1 MIRTRIAPSPT
12 GKDVHIGSVATA
24 LMNFAWA
31 KKNGGQFI
39 IRIEDTDQSRL
50 VPGGE
55 AKMLQTLQELGIVA
69 DESPVIGG
77 PYAPYR
83 QSERL
88 DKYKKHAEELVTKGK
103 AYYCTCTSER
113 LSEMR
118 TKQQAEKKVPKY
130 DRYCLN
136 RQEEVKKEIAGGT
149 KYVVRL
155 LIPEREII
163 FTDLIRG
170 EVRFNSSN
178 LDDQVL
184 LKSDGFPTY
193 HLGVVVDDHLMQI
206 THVLRGEEWL
216 PSTPKHIILYD
227 AFGWE
232 KPFFGH
238 VSLLRNPDKSKLSK
252 RKNPVWASEYIE
264 KGIFPEAL
272 LNYLALMGWSHPEG
286 KEIFDL
292 REYINVFDIKDI
304 QTTAPVFDVTKLE
317 WMNGEYIRNSK
328 LETLN
333 SKIYKYIGD
342 KYDSV
347 VVEKSIPLIR
357 ERIKKLS
364 DYLPLTE
371 FLFKAPDK
379 YEIDLSSK
387 KEIFTNIYNVLDKIK
402 NNNVP
407 ISPDS
412 KFEDVISWKAE
423 SIGYVLTQLAQ
434 ESGLKNSEF
443 FMMLRVAIT
452 GKKVSPPLNESMEI
466 VGKDECLKRINALA
480 I

>member
-24 LMNFAWA
+24 LMNYAWA
-31 KKNGGQFI
+31 KKNNGKFI

-55 AKMLQTLQELGIVA
+55 KKMLTTLQELGIIA
-69 DESPVIGG
+69 DESPLVGG
-77 PYAPYR
+77 PFAPYR

-88 DKYKKHAEELVTKGK
+88 DIYQKYAKELIDKGK
-103 AYYCTCTSER
+103 AYYCTCTAER
-113 LSEMR
+113 LTEMR

-130 DRYCLN
+130 DRHCVN
-136 RQEEVKKEIAGGT
+136 RQAEVKKEIENGT
-149 KYVVRL
+149 KYVIRL
-155 LIPEREII
+155 LIPETEII

-170 EVRFNSSN
+170 EVCFHSSN

-193 HLGVVVDDHLMQI
+193 HLGVVVDDHLMEI
-206 THVLRGEEWL
+206 THVMRGEEWL

-272 LNYLALMGWSHPEG
+272 LNYLSLMGWSHPEG
-286 KEIFDL
+286 KDIFDL
-292 REYINVFDIKDI
+292 NEYISVFDIKDV
-304 QTTAPVFDVTKLE
+304 QTTAPVFDTTKLE
-317 WMNGEYIRNSK
+317 WMNGEYIRQMPIEK
-328 LETLN
+328 LKHKVIE
-333 SKIYKYIGD
+333 YIG
-342 KYDSV
+342 KEYDEKI
-347 VVEKSIPLIR
+347 VEKTIPLVR
-357 ERIKKLS
+357 ERMKKLS
-364 DYLPLTE
+364 DYLLLTE
-371 FLFKAPDK
+371 FLFKTPNTYEVPLEK
-379 YEIDLSSK
+379 YKDTLNKVTQRLESTDEFSS
-387 KEIFTNIYNVLDKIK
+387 LKIGEAM
-402 NNNVP
+402 V
-407 ISPDS
+407 
-412 KFEDVISWKAE
+412 DVAK
-423 SIGYVLTQLAQ
+423 

-443 FMMLRVAIT
+443 FQMLRVAIT
-452 GKKVSPPLNESMEI
+452 GKKISPPLNESMEI
-466 VGKDECLKRINALA
+466 LGKEECIKRIQA

>member
-1 MIRTRIAPSPT
+1 MIIRTRIAPSPT

-24 LMNFAWA
+24 LMNYAWA

-39 IRIEDTDQSRL
+39 VRIEDTDQSRL

-55 AKMLQTLQELGIVA
+55 AKMLKTLQELGIIA
-69 DESPVIGG
+69 DESPLVGG

-88 DKYKKHAEELVTKGK
+88 ATYKKYALELVEKGK

-113 LSEMR
+113 LTEMR
-118 TKQQAEKKVPKY
+118 LKQQKEKKVPKY
-130 DRYCLN
+130 DRHCFA
-136 RQEEVKKEIAGGT
+136 RQEEVKAEIAEGK
-149 KYVVRL
+149 KYVIRL
-155 LIPEREII
+155 LIPEREIV

-170 EVRFNSSN
+170 EVRFHSSS

-193 HLGVVVDDHLMQI
+193 HLGVVVDDYLMKI

-216 PSTPKHIILYD
+216 PSTPKHIIIYE

-286 KEIFDL
+286 KDIFNL
-292 REYINVFDIKDI
+292 EEYIRVFDIKDV
-304 QTTAPVFDVTKLE
+304 QTTAPVFDITRLE
-317 WMNGEYIRNSK
+317 WMNGEYIRNTK
-328 LETLN
+328 LETL
-333 SKIYKYIGD
+333 SMKIQEYIG
-342 KYDSV
+342 KNYDASI
-347 VVEKSIPLIR
+347 VEKTIPLVR
-357 ERIKKLS
+357 ERMKKLS

-371 FLFKAPDK
+371 FLFKAPTTYEVSLEK
-379 YEIDLSSK
+379 YKEVLKKVQKSLESLS
-387 KEIFTNIYNVLDKIK
+387 EFTALQ
-402 NNNVP
+402 
-407 ISPDS
+407 
-412 KFEDVISWKAE
+412 
-423 SIGYVLTQLAQ
+423 IGETMGEVAR

-443 FMMLRVAIT
+443 FQMLRVAIT
-452 GKKVSPPLNESMEI
+452 GKKISPPLNESMVI
-466 VGKDECLKRINALA
+466 LGKEECIKRVNPLTI
-480 I
+480 

>member
-55 AKMLQTLQELGIVA
+55 AKMLKTMQELGIVA
-69 DESPVIGG
+69 DESPLVGG

-88 DKYKKHAEELVTKGK
+88 DIYKKYALELVASGK

-113 LSEMR
+113 LTEMR
-118 TKQQAEKKVPKY
+118 LKQQAEKKVPKY
-130 DRYCLN
+130 DRHCFLN
-136 RQEEVKKEIAGGT
+136 QDAIKKEIESGS
-149 KYVVRL
+149 KYVIRL
-155 LIPEREII
+155 LIPEKQIT

-170 EVRFNSSN
+170 EITFQSSS

-193 HLGVVVDDHLMQI
+193 HLGVVVDDHLMKI
-206 THVLRGEEWL
+206 SHVLRGEEWL
-216 PSTPKHIILYD
+216 PSTPKHIILYE

-232 KPFFGH
+232 APQFGH

-252 RKNPVWASEYIE
+252 RKNPVWASEYVE

-286 KEIFDL
+286 KEIFNL
-292 REYINVFDIKDI
+292 EEYVRVFDIKDI
-304 QTTAPVFDVTKLE
+304 QTTAPVFDPIKLE
-317 WMNGEYIRNSK
+317 WMNGTYIRNME

-333 SKIYKYIGD
+333 IKIQEYIGKD
-342 KYDSV
+342 YDGDII
-347 VVEKSIPLIR
+347 KKTIPLVR
-357 ERIKKLS
+357 ERLKKLS
-364 DYLPLTE
+364 DYLPLCN
-371 FLFKAPDK
+371 FIFHAPKTYEVDIQK
-379 YEIDLSSK
+379 YKNSITVIHKKIGEIDNFTSEQIGESMGECA
-387 KEIFTNIYNVLDKIK
+387 KEL
-402 NNNVP
+402 
-407 ISPDS
+407 
-412 KFEDVISWKAE
+412 EM
-423 SIGYVLTQLAQ
+423 
-434 ESGLKNSEF
+434 KNSEF
-443 FMMLRVAIT
+443 FMILRVVIT
-452 GKKVSPPLNESMEI
+452 GKKISPPLNESMMI
-466 VGKDECLKRINALA
+466 LGKDECLRRLGI
-480 I
+480 

>member
-55 AKMLQTLQELGIVA
+55 AQMLKTLQELGIIA
-69 DESPVIGG
+69 DESPVVGG

-88 DKYKKHAEELVTKGK
+88 DVYKKYAVELVEKGK
-103 AYYCTCTSER
+103 AYYCTCTAER
-113 LSEMR
+113 LNDMR
-118 TKQQAEKKVPKY
+118 QQQQAEKKVPKY
-130 DRYCLN
+130 DRFCLH
-136 RQEEVKKEIAGGT
+136 RQDEVKKQIEEGM

-155 LIPEREII
+155 LIPETEIV

-170 EVRFNSSN
+170 EVRFQSSN

-193 HLGVVVDDHLMQI
+193 HLGVVVDDHLMKI

-216 PSTPKHIILYD
+216 PSTPKHIILYE

-286 KEIFDL
+286 KEIFNL
-292 REYINVFDIKDI
+292 EEYVRVFDIKDI
-304 QTTAPVFDVTKLE
+304 QTTAPVFDTTKLE
-317 WMNGEYIRNSK
+317 WMNGEYIRNLQPGALYSQV
-328 LETLN
+328 
-333 SKIYKYIGD
+333 IQYIGD
-342 KYDSV
+342 SYDKIII
-347 VVEKSIPLIR
+347 EKSIPLVR
-357 ERIKKLS
+357 ERMKKLS
-364 DYLPLTE
+364 DYLPLCD
-371 FLFKAPDK
+371 FLFNKPTVYEVDLNK
-379 YEIDLSSK
+379 YKEMLSVVSTHLQSID
-387 KEIFTNIYNVLDKIK
+387 IFT
-402 NNNVP
+402 
-407 ISPDS
+407 
-412 KFEDVISWKAE
+412 AE
-423 SIGYVLTQLAQ
+423 QVGLVMGECAKQL
-434 ESGLKNSEF
+434 GMKNSEF
-443 FMMLRVAIT
+443 FMVLRVAIA
-452 GKKVSPPLNESMEI
+452 GKKISPPLNESMVI
-466 VGKDECLKRINALA
+466 LGKEECLARLSGI
-480 I
+480 

>member
-31 KKNGGQFI
+31 KKSGGKFI

-55 AKMLQTLQELGIVA
+55 AKMLKTMQELGIVA
-69 DESPVIGG
+69 DESPLVGG

-88 DKYKKHAEELVTKGK
+88 DIYKKYALELVEKGK
-103 AYYCTCTSER
+103 AYYCTCTLER

-118 TKQQAEKKVPKY
+118 LKQQKEKKVPRY
-130 DRYCLN
+130 DRFCLKN
-136 RQEEVKKEIAGGT
+136 QAAIKKEINAGS
-149 KYVVRL
+149 KYVIRL
-155 LIPEREII
+155 LIPDKEIV
-163 FTDLIRG
+163 FTDLVRG
-170 EVRFNSSN
+170 KITFQSSN

-193 HLGVVVDDHLMQI
+193 HLGVVVDDYLMKI

-216 PSTPKHIILYD
+216 PSTPKHIILYE

-232 KPFFGH
+232 LPFFGH

-286 KEIFDL
+286 KEIFNL
-292 REYINVFDIKDI
+292 EEYIKVFDIKDI
-304 QTTAPVFDVTKLE
+304 QTTAPVFDPIKLE

-328 LETLN
+328 FEILN
-333 SKIYKYIGD
+333 SNIQEYIGD
-342 KYDSV
+342 KYDKKI
-347 VVEKSIPLIR
+347 VEKTIPLVR
-357 ERIKKLS
+357 ERLKKLS
-364 DYLPLTE
+364 DYLPLCE
-371 FLFKAPDK
+371 FFFKGPEK
-379 YEIDLSSK
+379 YEIDLGK
-387 KEIFTNIYNVLDKIK
+387 YKETLIKI
-402 NNNVP
+402 
-407 ISPDS
+407 S
-412 KFEDVISWKAE
+412 E
-423 SIGYVLTQLAQ
+423 SIKKIEVYTAEQIGVSMGECAKEL
-434 ESGLKNSEF
+434 GMKNSEF
-443 FMMLRVAIT
+443 FMVLRVAIT
-452 GKKVSPPLNESMEI
+452 GKKISPPLNDSMEI
-466 VGKDECLKRINALA
+466 LGKEECLRRVNGLTS
-480 I
+480 

>member
-24 LMNFAWA
+24 LMNYAWA
-31 KKNGGQFI
+31 KKNNGKFI

-55 AKMLQTLQELGIVA
+55 KKMLTTLQELGIIA
-69 DESPVIGG
+69 DESPLIGG
-77 PYAPYR
+77 PFAPYR

-88 DKYKKHAEELVTKGK
+88 DIYKKYAQELVEKGK
-103 AYYCTCTSER
+103 AYYCTCTLER
-113 LSEMR
+113 LTEMR
-118 TKQQAEKKVPKY
+118 AKQQAEKKVPKY
-130 DRYCLN
+130 DRFCLS
-136 RQEEVKKEIAGGT
+136 RQDEVKKQIEEGM

-155 LIPEREII
+155 LIPETEIV

-170 EVRFNSSN
+170 EVRFQSSN

-193 HLGVVVDDHLMQI
+193 HLGVVVDDHLMEI
-206 THVLRGEEWL
+206 THVMRGEEWL

-286 KEIFDL
+286 KDIFDL
-292 REYINVFDIKDI
+292 DEYIRVFDIKDV
-304 QTTAPVFDVTKLE
+304 QTEKLKSKVVE
-317 WMNGEYIRNSK
+317 YIGGEYN
-328 LETLN
+328 
-333 SKIYKYIGD
+333 
-342 KYDSV
+342 
-347 VVEKSIPLIR
+347 EKVIEMTIPLVR
-357 ERIKKLS
+357 ERMKKLS
-364 DYLPLTE
+364 EYIPLTE
-371 FLFKAPDK
+371 FLFKAPDA
-379 YEIDLSSK
+379 YEIPLEKYKDTLTK
-387 KEIFTNIYNVLDKIK
+387 
-402 NNNVP
+402 
-407 ISPDS
+407 
-412 KFEDVISWKAE
+412 VIAKLE
-423 SIGYVLTQLAQ
+423 SIDAFNSLKIGEAMVDVAK

-443 FMMLRVAIT
+443 FQMLRVAIT
-452 GKKVSPPLNESMEI
+452 GKKISPPLNESMEI
-466 VGKDECLKRINALA
+466 LGKEECIKRIKTV
-480 I
+480 